1 MVQLPQVTKQKA
13 NKPTIRMSSVNQQMS
28 LFVPRVFKNITAE
41 RIKVSME
48 GFGLGQ
54 VERVD
59 LVTKEGYNA
68 AYIHFKSWN
77 NNSFVSQFQ
86 ERAADPEQKCTLEY
100 DSPWYW
106 IVLENTSAKR
116 VGSERRKE
124 VVNLRPSFIPVAP
137 GLPQEDKE
145 MDNKEMDNNEMDNK
159 EMIEDIIWDMQEMQ
173 GEINDLHFYCQKSGY
188 QIPYKAFDYCN
199 DEDEDESVLDF
210 LKKQIKNMQEE
221 IHDLQ
226 TVILVRDAVTG
237 NTFLRDNQ
245 QITDC
250 TDYGICHK
258 PNNGG
263 ITRDV
268 ANCMRTDL
276 YNSVITNDIPQEF
289 WDEWDTIEVPSKDI
303 PGMFNQM
310 YKNKI
315 SGEIADLC
323 NLLKRGA
330 EKARNNA
337 GEIADLN
344 EMMENY
350 INAAKCECL

>member
-13 NKPTIRMSSVNQQMS
+13 NKPTIRMSSVNQEMS
-28 LFVPRVFKNITAE
+28 LFVPRVFKNINAE

-48 GFGLGQ
+48 VFGLGQ

-59 LVTKEGYNA
+59 LVTKESYNA

-77 NNSFVSQFQ
+77 NNSFVAQFQ

-137 GLPQEDKE
+137 GLPQV
-145 MDNKEMDNNEMDNK
+145 NKEMDNK
-159 EMIEDIIWDMQEMQ
+159 EMIEDIIWNMKVMQ
-173 GEINDLHFYCQKSGY
+173 GEINELRYYCEQSGY
-188 QIPYKAFDYCN
+188 QFPEETCFNGYDDKV
-199 DEDEDESVLDF
+199 EHETVLDEI
-210 LKKQIKNMQEE
+210 KQELQNMQEE

-226 TVILVRDAVTG
+226 SVLLVRDAVTG

-245 QITDC
+245 QITDY

-276 YNSVITNDIPQEF
+276 YNSVITNDIPEEF

>member
-1 MVQLPQVTKQKA
+1 
-13 NKPTIRMSSVNQQMS
+13 MSSVNQEMS
-28 LFVPRVFKNITAE
+28 LFVPRVFNNITAE
-41 RIKVSME
+41 RMKASME
-48 GFGLGQ
+48 GFGLGK

-59 LVTKEGYNA
+59 LVTKESYNA

-77 NNSFVSQFQ
+77 NNSFVAQFQ
-86 ERAADPEQKCTLEY
+86 ERAADPQQKCTLEY

-116 VGSERRKE
+116 IGSERRKE

-137 GLPQEDKE
+137 GLPQV
-145 MDNKEMDNNEMDNK
+145 NKEIDNK
-159 EMIEDIIWDMQEMQ
+159 EMIEDIIWNMEVMQ
-173 GEINDLHFYCQKSGY
+173 GEINELRCYCEQSGY
-188 QIPYKAFDYCN
+188 QFPEETCFNGYDDKV
-199 DEDEDESVLDF
+199 EHETVLDEI
-210 LKKQIKNMQEE
+210 KQELQSMQEE

-226 TVILVRDAVTG
+226 SVLLVRDAVTG

-245 QITDC
+245 QITDY

-276 YNSVITNDIPQEF
+276 YNSVITNDIPEEF
-289 WDEWDTIEVPSKDI
+289 WDEWDTIEVPSEDI
-303 PGMFNQM
+303 PCMFNQM

-344 EMMENY
+344 EMMENC

>member
-13 NKPTIRMSSVNQQMS
+13 NKPTIRMSSVNQEMS
-28 LFVPRVFKNITAE
+28 LFVPRVFKNINAE
-41 RIKVSME
+41 RMKASME

-59 LVTKEGYNA
+59 LVTKESYNA

-77 NNSFVSQFQ
+77 NNSFVAQFQ

-137 GLPQEDKE
+137 GLPQV
-145 MDNKEMDNNEMDNK
+145 NKEIDNK
-159 EMIEDIIWDMQEMQ
+159 EMIEDIIWNMEVMQ
-173 GEINDLHFYCQKSGY
+173 GEINELRCYCEQSGY
-188 QIPYKAFDYCN
+188 QFPEETCFNGYDDKV
-199 DEDEDESVLDF
+199 EHETVLDEI
-210 LKKQIKNMQEE
+210 KQELQNMQEE

-226 TVILVRDAVTG
+226 SVLLVRDAVTG

-245 QITDC
+245 QITDY

-276 YNSVITNDIPQEF
+276 YNSVITNDIPEEF